1 MRSALERAVGGG
13 FPPLVWRLGL
23 RGAGNPHAPMEI
35 ASAAAAN
42 PHARV
47 ANTEDPCLEDP
58 HARMEVAGAREA
70 ISELCT

>member
-13 FPPLVWRLGL
+13 IPPLVWRLGL
-23 RGAGNPHAPMEI
+23 RGAGNPHAPMKI

-47 ANTEDPCLEDP
+47 ANAEDPCLEDP
-58 HARMEVAGAREA
+58 HARVEVLGARGA
-70 ISELCT
+70 SLKLRA